1 MLYPNE
7 LRMFFIIN
15 KMVYILN
22 TEISEKKIVKIA
34 LENIFG
40 IGRQKAIQICLFIG
54 ISKKTKIKELS
65 AEIKNKIILYIE
77 NNIKI
82 GDDLRQILTQ
92 IKENQ
97 IKIKC
102 YRGQRAKHK
111 LPRRGQRTHT
121 NSQTVKK
128 IT

>member
-1 MLYPNE
+1 
-7 LRMFFIIN
+7 MFFIIN